1 MPPQPNDNQVPRPE
15 LSGHSA
21 GPTAQTSEQSGYGDE
36 QSGYGDE
43 QSGHSDERSQ
53 RRTDRRRIDRRIASL
68 AIPALGALI
77 AEPLFLLV
85 DSALVGHLGMAPLAG
100 LAVAGAIL
108 QTAVGLMVFLAYSTT
123 PLVARRRGA
132 GDLRGAVQ
140 AGVDGLWLA
149 LGIGAVVA
157 AALWALSGPLVG
169 AFGVAPDTA
178 EQARIFLTISCLG
191 IPAMLVVFA
200 ASGLLR
206 GLQDTRTP
214 LAVATIGFAVNALL
228 NVWFIVGLEFGIAGS
243 AWGTVL
249 AQWGMVA
256 VYLAVISRHV
266 RRAGAGFTPHRDG
279 LAHAGRSGG
288 WLFIRTLGLRAALL
302 ATVFAATSHGTAAT
316 AGYQVVFTIFSTA
329 AFALDALA
337 IAAQALIGDALGA
350 RDARRAKLITRR
362 SVFWGVTCGVVIGGL
377 LAVSSPVLGRV
388 FTGDAE
394 VLAILPPALLV
405 LGLSLPLGGLV
416 FVLDGVLMGA
426 GDARYLAWTSM
437 VNLAVYL
444 PALWLLTQLA
454 PSGAAALVALTAGF
468 TVVFMLARAVTL
480 GLRARGGRWVR
491 LGV

>member
-1 MPPQPNDNQVPRPE
+1 MD
-15 LSGHSA
+15 
-21 GPTAQTSEQSGYGDE
+21 
-36 QSGYGDE
+36 
-43 QSGHSDERSQ
+43 RS
-53 RRTDRRRIDRRIASL
+53 IAAL
-68 AIPALGALI
+68 AVPALGALI
-77 AEPLFLLV
+77 AEPLFLVV

-108 QTAVGLMVFLAYSTT
+108 QTAVGLMIFLAYSTT

-140 AGVDGLWLA
+140 AGIDGLWLA
-149 LGIGAVVA
+149 LALGAVVGLL
-157 AALWALSGPLVG
+157 LWQLSGPLVD

-178 EQARIFLTISCLG
+178 EHARVYLSISCLG

-214 LAVATIGFAVNALL
+214 LVVATIGFTVNALL
-228 NVWFIVGLEFGIAGS
+228 NWWFILGLGFGVAGS
-243 AWGTVL
+243 AWGTVI

-256 VYLAVISRHV
+256 VYLIVIVRHAA
-266 RRAGAGFTPHRDG
+266 RAGAGFLPHRSG
-279 LAHAGRSGG
+279 LAQAGQSGG

-350 RDARRAKLITRR
+350 RNPVRARLVTRR
-362 SVFWGVTCGVVIGGL
+362 SVFWGVGCGVVIGGL
-377 LAVSSPVLGRV
+377 LAATSPVLGRV
-388 FTGDAE
+388 FTNDAA
-394 VLAILPPALLV
+394 VLQILPPALLV

-437 VNLAVYL
+437 VNLALYL
-444 PALWLLTQLA
+444 PVLWLLTTLA
-454 PSGAAALVALTAGF
+454 PSGTAALVALTAGF
-468 TVVFMLARAVTL
+468 TIVFMLARALTL
-480 GLRARGGRWVR
+480 GLRTRSDRWVR